1 MTPKAVAERDT
12 ITSLDAA
19 AGLARS
25 LRARQWL
32 KNGFVL
38 APLLFSGELTDPLQ
52 VARAFG
58 AVACFCAAASAVYL
72 FNDVMDRG
80 RDRAHPSK
88 RSRPI
93 AAGTLP
99 VSVAI
104 TAAVVLAVA
113 AVAAGALIHAEL
125 GVIIVIYLGLQTA
138 YSVLLKHEVIV
149 DVMIIAAGFVLRVVG
164 GAAAIAV
171 DPSVWLI
178 GCTGLLALM
187 LAIGKRHGEVVTA
200 GSRATDQR
208 DVLADY
214 SLPFLNAALVI
225 SAGAALAAYAI
236 YSIEGAP
243 EGAVLA
249 LTLPFPLYGI
259 LRYLWLVLHRHEGG
273 SPTALVYSDRRL
285 QVAILLWIVTSVLI
299 IAL

>member
-1 MTPKAVAERDT
+1 MPVAAAVAVA
-12 ITSLDAA
+12 L
-19 AGLARS
+19 
-25 LRARQWL
+25 
-32 KNGFVL
+32 VL
-38 APLLFSGELTDPLQ
+38 
-52 VARAFG
+52 
-58 AVACFCAAASAVYL
+58 AAAS
-72 FNDVMDRG
+72 
-80 RDRAHPSK
+80 
-88 RSRPI
+88 
-93 AAGTLP
+93 
-99 VSVAI
+99 VAC
-104 TAAVVLAVA
+104 
-113 AVAAGALIHAEL
+113 GALIHAEL
-125 GVIIVIYLGLQTA
+125 GLVIAVYLGLQTA
-138 YSVLLKHEVIV
+138 YSLLLKHEVIV

-164 GAAAIAV
+164 GAVAIAV

-236 YSIEGAP
+236 YSIDGSP
-243 EGAVLA
+243 EGSVLA

-273 SPTALVYSDRRL
+273 SPTALVYFDRRL
-285 QVAILLWIVTSVLI
+285 QIAILLWSSGPS
-299 IAL
+299 